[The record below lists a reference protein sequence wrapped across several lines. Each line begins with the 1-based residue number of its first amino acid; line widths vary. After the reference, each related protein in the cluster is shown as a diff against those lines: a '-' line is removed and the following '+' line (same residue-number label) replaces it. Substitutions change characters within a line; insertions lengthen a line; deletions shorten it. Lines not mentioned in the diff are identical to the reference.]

1 MKTISVKL
9 DDYLLEAV
17 TKESKQR
24 KTTRMELI
32 RTAIVDFLLRR
43 DDASDLAYIEKHRN
57 DKLLSLDE
65 TFK

>member
-9 DDYLLEAV
+9 DDYLLDV
-17 TKESKQR
+17 LTRESKQR

-32 RTAIVDFLLRR
+32 RTAIVDFLLHR
-43 DDASDLAYIEKHRN
+43 DDDEDLAYIERHRG
-57 DKLLSLDE
+57 DKLVSFEE

>member
-9 DDYLLEAV
+9 DDYLLDV
-17 TKESKQR
+17 LTQESRQR

-32 RTAIVDFLLRR
+32 RTAIVDFLLHG
-43 DDASDLAYIEKHRN
+43 DDAGDLAYIKKHRQ
-57 DKLLSLDE
+57 DKLVSFEE